1 MNDKSPSQGATFK
14 QSTRRRSGRGR
25 SLAAA
30 LTAAVLTLALTS
42 CVAAGAVPGD
52 SQGKKKPE
60 PTATSSAPA
69 VVVPGAPGG
78 GNETGA
84 PGTGDPDTGES
95 WNEADAE
102 FMAMMIPHHAQAVA
116 MTDMV
121 PGQAASEELKN
132 LARRMNLEQGA
143 EIQYMVDWL
152 SSRDVNVPAEAE
164 DGWAPGGMHMHGMLS
179 DEEMAA
185 LAEADGEEF
194 DRLFLEGMIKHHEG
208 AIVMCDSV
216 QIQGIDDTVQEMSTH
231 MSSSQSA
238 EIGRMR
244 DLLGAL

>member
-1 MNDKSPSQGATFK
+1 M
-14 QSTRRRSGRGR
+14 
-25 SLAAA
+25 LA
-30 LTAAVLTLALTS
+30 S
-42 CVAAGAVPGD
+42 CVSAGAAPAD
-52 SQGKKKPE
+52 KESKKKPK
-60 PTATSSAPA
+60 PTATATAPA

-84 PGTGDPDTGES
+84 PETGDPDEGPQ

-102 FMAMMIPHHAQAVA
+102 FMTMMVPHHAQAVT

-132 LARRMNLEQGA
+132 LAHRMNLEQGA

-152 SSRDVNVPAEAE
+152 TARGLDVPAEAE
-164 DGWAPGGMHMHGMLS
+164 DGWAPGGMHMHGMLT

-185 LAEADGEEF
+185 LADAEGAEF

-208 AIVMCDSV
+208 AIMMCDV
-216 QIQGIDDTVQEMSTH
+216 AQIEGIDETVQQMSTH

-238 EIGRMR
+238 EIGRMQ
-244 DLLGAL
+244 DLLDGL